1 MPSKFG
7 QTLVPNAMPSVLIV
21 SDQFPPTKGGIGDY
35 TALLANSLIDRGARV
50 SLFVPKGSVHSNCRA
65 SIAAAYPTWSWF
77 TLGLLHR
84 TLESTGTQWV
94 HLQHNGGM
102 YQNCRL
108 AAYLL
113 PLYLRWKRW
122 PGRIA
127 VTFHDINRRPL
138 FPKANALMDW
148 LIRRLAKDADLVIA
162 ADTTD
167 VDTLRG
173 FGATAYQV
181 PIGSNIPVAD
191 ENTETRAHIRARYG
205 IPPDHFL
212 LGHFGTAL
220 GLEILFEAVS
230 RLPLATLLLVGKTVS
245 RGNLGAIDQVPDSI
259 REKLKRL
266 GIESRVRWTSHLPVT
281 DVADALFACDAIVLP
296 YPAGASLR
304 HGGMLAALSQARA
317 IITTTPQK
325 PLGSIISARTLVTVP
340 PGDVSA
346 LVTAIAEVL
355 ENPDRKSELE
365 KAAFAARDFFSWE
378 TISREHMKYYM
389 TSLSKTGP

>member
-1 MPSKFG
+1 
-7 QTLVPNAMPSVLIV
+7 MPSVLIV

-245 RGNLGAIDQVPDSI
+245 RGNLGAIDQVPDLL
-259 REKLKRL
+259 REKLKSL

-365 KAAFAARDFFSWE
+365 KAAFAARDFFSWV

-389 TSLSKTGP
+389 TSLSETGP

>member
-1 MPSKFG
+1 
-7 QTLVPNAMPSVLIV
+7 MPSVLIV

-173 FGATAYQV
+173 FGAIAYQV

-191 ENTETRAHIRARYG
+191 ENAETRAHIRARYG
-205 IPPDHFL
+205 VPPDHFL

-245 RGNLGAIDQVPDSI
+245 RGNLGAIDQVPDLL
-259 REKLKRL
+259 REKLKSL

-317 IITTTPQK
+317 LITTTPQK
-325 PLGSIISARTLVTVP
+325 PLGSIISARTLVIVP
-340 PGDVSA
+340 PGDVPA
-346 LVTAIAEVL
+346 LVTAIKEVL
-355 ENPDRKSELE
+355 ENPDKKSELE

-389 TSLSKTGP
+389 TSLSETGP

>member
-1 MPSKFG
+1 
-7 QTLVPNAMPSVLIV
+7 MPSVLIV

-191 ENTETRAHIRARYG
+191 ENAETRAHIRARYG
-205 IPPDHFL
+205 VPPDHFL

-245 RGNLGAIDQVPDSI
+245 RGNLGAIDQVPDLL
-259 REKLKRL
+259 REKLKSL

-355 ENPDRKSELE
+355 ENPHRKSELE

-389 TSLSKTGP
+389 TSLSETGP

>member
-1 MPSKFG
+1 MTAAGPK
-7 QTLVPNAMPSVLIV
+7 VLIV
-21 SDQFPPTKGGIGDY
+21 SDQFPPAKGGIGDY
-35 TALLANSLIDRGARV
+35 TALLSDALVDCDVRV
-50 SLFVPKGSVHSNCRA
+50 SLFVREGSNPKACRA
-65 SIAAAYPTWSWF
+65 PIAATFHRWSWA
-77 TLGLLHR
+77 TLSQLHR
-84 TLESTGTQWV
+84 TLVATNADWV
-94 HLQHNGGM
+94 HLQHNGGL
-102 YQNCRL
+102 YGSCRL

-173 FGATAYQV
+173 FGAIAYQV

-191 ENTETRAHIRARYG
+191 ENAETRAHIRARYG
-205 IPPDHFL
+205 VPPDHFL

-245 RGNLGAIDQVPDSI
+245 RGNLGEIDQVPDSI
-259 REKLKRL
+259 REKLKSL

-317 IITTTPQK
+317 LITTTPQK

-346 LVTAIAEVL
+346 LVTAIKEVL

-365 KAAFAARDFFSWE
+365 KAAVAARNFFSWE

-389 TSLSKTGP
+389 TSLSETGP

>member
-191 ENTETRAHIRARYG
+191 ENAETRAHIRARYG
-205 IPPDHFL
+205 VPPDHFL

-365 KAAFAARDFFSWE
+365 KAAVAARNFFSWE

>member
-191 ENTETRAHIRARYG
+191 ENAETRAHIRARYG
-205 IPPDHFL
+205 VPPDHFL

-245 RGNLGAIDQVPDSI
+245 RGNLGAIDQVPDLL
-259 REKLKRL
+259 REKLKSL

-365 KAAFAARDFFSWE
+365 KAAVAARNFFSWE

-389 TSLSKTGP
+389 TSLSETGP

>member
-365 KAAFAARDFFSWE
+365 KAAVAARNFFSWE

-389 TSLSKTGP
+389 TSLSETGP

>member
-1 MPSKFG
+1 
-7 QTLVPNAMPSVLIV
+7 MPSVLIV

-173 FGATAYQV
+173 FGAIAYQV

-191 ENTETRAHIRARYG
+191 ENAETRDHIRARYG
-205 IPPDHFL
+205 VPPDHFL

-245 RGNLGAIDQVPDSI
+245 RGNLGAIDQVPDLL
-259 REKLKRL
+259 REKLKSL

-389 TSLSKTGP
+389 TSLSETGP

>member
-191 ENTETRAHIRARYG
+191 ENAETRAHIRARYG
-205 IPPDHFL
+205 VPPDHFL

-245 RGNLGAIDQVPDSI
+245 RGNLGAIDQVPDLL
-259 REKLKRL
+259 REKLKSL

-365 KAAFAARDFFSWE
+365 KAAVAARNFFSWE

>member
-1 MPSKFG
+1 
-7 QTLVPNAMPSVLIV
+7 MPSVLIV

-389 TSLSKTGP
+389 TSLSETGP

>member
-365 KAAFAARDFFSWE
+365 KAAVAARNFFSWE

>member
-1 MPSKFG
+1 
-7 QTLVPNAMPSVLIV
+7 MPSVLIV

-266 GIESRVRWTSHLPVT
+266 GIEYRVRWTSHLPVT

-389 TSLSKTGP
+389 TSLSETGP

>member
-35 TALLANSLIDRGARV
+35 TALLANRLIDRGARV

-365 KAAFAARDFFSWE
+365 KAAVAARNFFSWE

>member
-84 TLESTGTQWV
+84 TLESTGAQWV

-173 FGATAYQV
+173 FGAIAYQV

-191 ENTETRAHIRARYG
+191 ESAETRAHIRARYDV
-205 IPPDHFL
+205 PPDHFL

-259 REKLKRL
+259 REKLKSL
-266 GIESRVRWTSHLPVT
+266 GIESRIRWTSHLPVT

-304 HGGMLAALSQARA
+304 HGGMLAALSQGRA
-317 IITTTPQK
+317 LITTTPQK
-325 PLGSIISARTLVTVP
+325 PLGSIISARTLVIVP
-340 PGDVSA
+340 PGDVPA
-346 LVTAIAEVL
+346 LVTAIKEVL
-355 ENPDRKSELE
+355 ENPDKKSELE

-389 TSLSKTGP
+389 TSLSETGP

>member
-1 MPSKFG
+1 
-7 QTLVPNAMPSVLIV
+7 MPSVLIV

-191 ENTETRAHIRARYG
+191 ENAETRAHIRARYG
-205 IPPDHFL
+205 VPPDHFL

-245 RGNLGAIDQVPDSI
+245 RGNLGAIDQVPDLL
-259 REKLKRL
+259 REKLKSL

-389 TSLSKTGP
+389 TSLSETGP